1 LVPLTFLVVLLL
13 TQTIVFLVTTG
24 LGVTIVSVNV
34 IVALAVTGARVEVPA
49 WNAVTTQFPAFSKL
63 SVDPEI
69 VQFSVDVLEKETAPP
84 LDAVA
89 VRVKLLVAISAVVT
103 GAKVIVCGSLVT
115 SNETL

>member
-1 LVPLTFLVVLLL
+1 VVLPL

-24 LGVTIVSVNV
+24 LGVTTVPVKT
-34 IVALAVTGARVEVPA
+34 IVALAETGAKVEVPTCD
-49 WNAVTTQFPAFSKL
+49 AVMTQFPALSKL
-63 SVDPEI
+63 RADPEM
-69 VQFSVDVLEKETAPP
+69 VQFSVDVLAKVTAPP

-103 GAKVIVCGSLVT
+103 GVKVIVCGSLVT